1 MLLTLTTLTGC
12 TKIHSLV
19 LWRPMD
25 FIQFPIYYIL
35 LAFLFGKLLQVF
47 DNQKRTFNYFFHR
60 NLFFTPVYG
69 FVKILMKFK

>member
-1 MLLTLTTLTGC
+1 MKSKNLSIFLLMLLTLTTLTGC

-47 DNQKRTFNYFFHR
+47 
-60 NLFFTPVYG
+60 
-69 FVKILMKFK
+69 